1 MLQPVIIVPPHHA
14 IWGHAMISAT
24 TSRFLTDIWI
34 ALGGDRLA
42 LHAVTERGEG
52 NLPSVFAV
60 SDLAAASTAAA
71 GLAAAELIHR
81 RHGAR
86 PSVSVDRRLASIWF
100 RNALQPDGWTLP
112 PAWDAVAGDYA
123 AADGWIRLH
132 TNAPHHRAAALAV
145 LNVPED
151 KARVAHA
158 VARWT
163 RSDLEDA
170 VVSNGGC
177 AAAMHTMEAWAAH
190 PQGRAISAE
199 ALVLHEVSTAAPRPD
214 WVIHPRRPLRG
225 IRVLDLTRV
234 LAGPVATRFLAGL
247 GAEVLRIDPPD
258 WDEPGVLP
266 SVMAGKRSARL
277 DLRTPSGKATLET
290 LLRQADILVHG
301 YRPNA
306 LEGLGLGSVRRD
318 ALRPGLVE
326 VCLDAYGWSGP
337 WRARRGFDSL
347 VQMSSGIA
355 DAGMRLMRKDRP
367 HPLPVQAL
375 DHACGHVMA
384 AAALTGLTHRVE
396 TGRGWRGR
404 TSLARIAALLVSQG
418 TAETNGEFAPETAAD
433 FEAAAEET
441 GWGPARSAKS
451 PISVGDA
458 ILHWDRPAGPLGR
471 DAPNWLL

>member
-1 MLQPVIIVPPHHA
+1 
-14 IWGHAMISAT
+14 
-24 TSRFLTDIWI
+24 
-34 ALGGDRLA
+34 
-42 LHAVTERGEG
+42 
-52 NLPSVFAV
+52 
-60 SDLAAASTAAA
+60 
-71 GLAAAELIHR
+71 
-81 RHGAR
+81 
-86 PSVSVDRRLASIWF
+86 
-100 RNALQPDGWTLP
+100 
-112 PAWDAVAGDYA
+112 
-123 AADGWIRLH
+123 
-132 TNAPHHRAAALAV
+132 
-145 LNVPED
+145 
-151 KARVAHA
+151 
-158 VARWT
+158 
-163 RSDLEDA
+163 
-170 VVSNGGC
+170 
-177 AAAMHTMEAWAAH
+177 
-190 PQGRAISAE
+190 
-199 ALVLHEVSTAAPRPD
+199 
-214 WVIHPRRPLRG
+214 
-225 IRVLDLTRV
+225 VLDLTRV

-301 YRPNA
+301 YRPDA
-306 LEGLGLGSVRRD
+306 LEGLGLGAVRRD
-318 ALRPGLVE
+318 ALRTGLVE

-384 AAALTGLTHRVE
+384 AAALTGLTHRME

-418 TAETNGEFAPETAAD
+418 TAETNSEFAPETAAD

-451 PISVGDA
+451 PISLGDA
-458 ILHWDRPAGPLGR
+458 VLHWDRPAGQLGR